1 MSDTRELRA
10 LKRAVKLAGGQSP
23 LARAIREAGVARIT
37 QGHVWS
43 WLNRRRSAPAEVCA
57 AIEAA
62 TGVTRAELRPD
73 IYA

>member
-1 MSDTRELRA
+1 MSETRELRA

-23 LARAIREAGVARIT
+23 LARALREAGNKRIT
-37 QGHVWS
+37 QAHVWD
-43 WLNRRRSAPAEVCA
+43 WLNRRGYAPAEVCA